1 MFAKNYNTDWEEQ
14 QRVLRVK
21 LQIEPRNLHSQQR
34 LTFRA
39 LIFRH
44 SQYPDCSPIQVPSE
58 RWVKKRRESIDGGGG
73 ESGNRRK
80 LSKKIYIIYNI
91 NYNI

>member
-34 LTFRA
+34 LTRVFSRTNFPPFSIPR
-39 LIFRH
+39 LFSH
-44 SQYPDCSPIQVPSE
+44 SSSLRTVGKEEARIYRRRWGGERESPKI
-58 RWVKKRRESIDGGGG
+58 VKK
-73 ESGNRRK
+73 N
-80 LSKKIYIIYNI
+80 IYNI
-91 NYNI
+91 

>member
-58 RWVKKRRESIDGGGG
+58 RWVKKRRESIDRGGG
-73 ESGNRRK
+73 ERESPK
-80 LSKKIYIIYNI
+80 IVKKNIYNI
-91 NYNI
+91 